1 MSDSTLFTAPVE
13 PTQTTT
19 EQPSAS
25 IDAFA
30 NQLFA
35 IKNERGEPKYT
46 SLSTALDALK
56 HSQEYIPQLKS
67 QNEQYAAEME
77 RLKAELEK
85 RASLEEQLSRFTTQR
100 QPEPATPTSEPAK
113 AFDENAIQDMVQRTL
128 HQERAKT
135 TASQNLAEVRGAL
148 VAKFGDK
155 AQDEVASRAS
165 ALGLTM
171 EQVDAM
177 ASTSPKALL
186 QLFNASAPASTGAP
200 QRSSVHLP
208 EGQRQEGVK
217 HPGKS
222 LLRGAK
228 TADVMDF
235 MRQIREEVYRKN
247 GIDS

>member
-1 MSDSTLFTAPVE
+1 MSTLA
-13 PTQTTT
+13 
-19 EQPSAS
+19 
-25 IDAFA
+25 A
-30 NQLFA
+30 NDLPL
-35 IKNERGEPKYT
+35 IRTVKPKYT
-46 SLSTALDALK
+46 AISNALEALK
-56 HSQEYIPQLKS
+56 HSQEYFPKLKT
-67 QNEQYAAEME
+67 QNEQYQAELD
-77 RLKAELEK
+77 RLKQELEK
-85 RASLEEQLSRFTTQR
+85 RASLEEQLSRFTTSR

-113 AFDENAIQDMVQRTL
+113 AFDESAIQDMVQRTL
-128 HQERAKT
+128 NQERAKT
-135 TASQNLAEVRGAL
+135 TANQNLSEVRGAL

-177 ASTSPKALL
+177 AATSPKALL
-186 QLFNASAPASTGAP
+186 QLFNASAPSPTSAP
-200 QRSSVHLP
+200 QRSSVTLP
-208 EGQRQEGVK
+208 ESSRQEGVK

>member
-1 MSDSTLFTAPVE
+1 MSDLFNNSPE
-13 PTQTTT
+13 PTQTSDD
-19 EQPSAS
+19 PSSAS

-56 HSQEYIPQLKS
+56 HSQEFIPQLKS
-67 QNEQYAAEME
+67 QNEQYAAEMA

-85 RASLEEQLSRFTTQR
+85 RQSLEEQLAKFTSRTPEPVTPTR
-100 QPEPATPTSEPAK
+100 EPEPAQ
-113 AFDENAIQDMVQRTL
+113 FDENTVQQLVQKTL
-128 HQERAKT
+128 NQERAKT
-135 TASQNLAEVRGAL
+135 TASQNLSEVRSAL
-148 VAKFGDK
+148 VAKFGEK
-155 AQDEVASRAS
+155 AQEEVSSRAS

-177 ASTSPKALL
+177 AATSPKALL
-186 QLFNASAPASTGAP
+186 QLFSASAPSSNGAP
-200 QRSSVHLP
+200 QRSTVNLP
-208 EGQRQEGVK
+208 ESQRQEGVK

-228 TADVMDF
+228 TKDVADF
-235 MRQIREEVYRKN
+235 MRQIREEVYRQN
-247 GIDS
+247 DIDL